1 MGITE
6 NCGSGQSVRD
16 TASGAAE
23 TGATGQGERINNT
36 EEKTA
41 DAVSLKPRQISLLR
55 RLVCPGCDNPLDDV
69 TKTCPTCSV
78 DWSWECDALSH
89 SMGMGKSKLVEGMTT
104 TEFLAD
110 QEQQLIRAAEEQQPV
125 YAAQKQQL
133 AEVAQVPFTRQDLF
147 RLHET
152 ICKNAISVMVAKNQD
167 YSGTVNQDPFGNFR
181 KSTSLGIHPIKG
193 ILLRC
198 LDKFSR
204 LESFIES
211 GTLAV
216 KDEPVDD
223 IFRDVIN
230 YMVLAAGLV
239 EESRRIAKYLP
250 DFNGGILAENLP
262 TATKP

>member
-6 NCGSGQSVRD
+6 NRGSGQAVRD
-16 TASGAAE
+16 TASGATE
-23 TGATGQGERINNT
+23 TGQAVEGERIDNGNKEKATNT
-36 EEKTA
+36 
-41 DAVSLKPRQISLLR
+41 VSLKPRQISLLR
-55 RLVCPGCDNPLDDV
+55 MGICPGCDNPFDSA
-69 TKTCPTCSV
+69 TKICPTCSV
-78 DWSWECDALSH
+78 NWSWECEALSLAIAT
-89 SMGMGKSKLVEGMTT
+89 SKLKLVDGMST

-110 QEQQLIRAAEEQQPV
+110 QEQQLQRSELPTAV
-125 YAAQKQQL
+125 GGTGYA
-133 AEVAQVPFTRQDLF
+133 AQVPFTRQDLF
-147 RLHET
+147 RLHDT
-152 ICKNAISVMVAKNQD
+152 ICKNAINIMVAKNQD
-167 YSGTVNQDPFGNFR
+167 YAGTVNQDPFGNFR
-181 KSTSLGIHPIKG
+181 KSASLGIHPIKG

-239 EESRRIAKYLP
+239 EESRRI
-250 DFNGGILAENLP
+250 G
-262 TATKP
+262 